1 MGDISKRLAAL
12 SPEQR
17 KLLEKRL
24 RREGLSD
31 SLAQGTPAAAQA
43 GPPARGAGEGAG
55 DTARGGADREVQF
68 SLFFFS
74 ADGSSTSAG
83 KYRLLLESAKF
94 ADRHGFAAVW
104 TPERHFQDFGGLYP
118 NPSVLGAAL
127 AASTERVQIRAGSVV
142 LPLHHPVRVVEE
154 WSVVDNLSG
163 GRAAISCASGWHPSD
178 FIFAPHD
185 YAERHDVMF
194 DHIETV
200 RRLWAGEA
208 LRFRGV
214 NGAEVEVRTMP
225 RPVQPELPL
234 WVTSAGNTRTWER
247 AGEVG
252 ANILATMGSQPLGD
266 LAKKIRLYREARSR
280 AGHDPQAGTVSLM
293 LHTFIG
299 DDLAEVREKVRAP
312 LTAYLRTH
320 IRQRDA
326 VLEVEGIT
334 HEDEDALV
342 RLAFEHYFENA
353 SLIGTLGKCAR
364 MVERLRGVGVDEIA
378 CLVDFGLD
386 FDEVMK
392 SLSYVSGLREAY
404 GRAARVG
411 TQHVG

>member
-43 GPPARGAGEGAG
+43 GPPARGEGEGAG

-353 SLIGTLGKCAR
+353 SLIGTPGKCAR

-392 SLSYVSGLREAY
+392 SLPYVSGLREAY
-404 GRAARVG
+404 GCAARVG